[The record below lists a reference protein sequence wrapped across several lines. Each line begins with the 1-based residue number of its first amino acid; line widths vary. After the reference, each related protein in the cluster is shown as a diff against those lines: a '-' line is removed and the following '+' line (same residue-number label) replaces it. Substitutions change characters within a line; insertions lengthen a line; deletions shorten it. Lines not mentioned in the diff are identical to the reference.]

1 MLLSTKLFILFFLF
15 SFLLF
20 SYGFLKKSDGEN
32 PMLGKENCKI
42 LGFLFMFMCLVG
54 IFAKIL

>member
-1 MLLSTKLFILFFLF
+1 MLSIKLFMVSFLF

-20 SYGFLKKSDGEN
+20 LYGFLKKADGEN

>member
-1 MLLSTKLFILFFLF
+1 MLLSTKLFMVFFLF

-20 SYGFLKKSDGEN
+20 LYGFLKKADGEN
-32 PMLGKENCKI
+32 PMIGKENCKI
-42 LGFLFMFMCLVG
+42 LGAWSMFMSLVG

>member
-1 MLLSTKLFILFFLF
+1 MLMSTKLFMLFFLF

-20 SYGFLKKSDGEN
+20 LYGFIKKEDGED

-54 IFAKIL
+54 IFEKIL

>member
-1 MLLSTKLFILFFLF
+1 MVFFLF

-20 SYGFLKKSDGEN
+20 LYGFLKKADGEN
-32 PMLGKENCKI
+32 PMIGKENCKI
-42 LGFLFMFMCLVG
+42 LGAWSMFMCLVG

>member
-20 SYGFLKKSDGEN
+20 LYGFIKKKDGEYAF
-32 PMLGKENCKI
+32 LGKENCKI
-42 LGFLFMFMCLVG
+42 LGVLFMVMCLVG

>member
-1 MLLSTKLFILFFLF
+1 MAFFLF

-20 SYGFLKKSDGEN
+20 LYGFLKKADGEN
-32 PMLGKENCKI
+32 PMIGKENCKI
-42 LGFLFMFMCLVG
+42 LGAWFMFMCLVG

>member
-1 MLLSTKLFILFFLF
+1 MLSMKLFMLFFLF

-20 SYGFLKKSDGEN
+20 LYGFLKKVDGEN
-32 PMLGKENCKI
+32 PMIGKENCKI
-42 LGFLFMFMCLVG
+42 LGAWSMFMCLVG

>member
-1 MLLSTKLFILFFLF
+1 MLMSTKLFMVFFLF

-20 SYGFLKKSDGEN
+20 LYGFLKKADGEN
-32 PMLGKENCKI
+32 PMIGKENCKI
-42 LGFLFMFMCLVG
+42 LGAWSMFMCLVG